1 VRSAISDFEKY
12 KTYHP
17 AKVVLLPISEVQ
29 KADKANKADMI
40 IAYVQLQ
47 DAAGAAMK
55 GPGVFRF
62 ELYRYQA
69 RAADPKG
76 KRMYIWDDINL
87 MNFIDNS
94 EQWRDYLRA
103 YEFKLDYYCPDC
115 ERYVLEVTCTS
126 PWGQRYLSSVVLER

>member
-29 KADKANKADMI
+29 KAEKANQSDTI
-40 IAYVQLQ
+40 VAYVQLQ
-47 DAAGAAMK
+47 DAADVAMK

-62 ELYRYQA
+62 ELYRYQPM
-69 RAADPKG
+69 AADPKG
-76 KRMYIWDDINL
+76 KRMHIWDDINL
-87 MNFIDNS
+87 MDFMDNS

-126 PWGQRYLSSVVLER
+126 PWGQRMIDVLIIDK